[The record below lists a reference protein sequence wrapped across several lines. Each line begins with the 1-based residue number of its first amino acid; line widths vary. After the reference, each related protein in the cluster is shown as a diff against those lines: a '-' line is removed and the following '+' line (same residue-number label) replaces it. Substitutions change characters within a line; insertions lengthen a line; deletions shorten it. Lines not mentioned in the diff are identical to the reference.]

1 MAEAIHYRFTVRG
14 GSSAALEGR
23 NEVPLARELVVA
35 TDTGLMKLGDGL
47 TRYNDLP
54 PIGGSSGSGWLRG
67 EGAPVEETG
76 EEGDFYLDD
85 LTSVV
90 YAKADAG
97 WEPVGSLSGGG
108 GGSGVREIV
117 AGVNVAVDATDPAR
131 PVVSASGEPGP
142 PGPPGPAGPRGGGI
156 IPGDVRSLLRFDTG
170 YGGPIGDAVGR
181 LDWQRVGPASID
193 PGDSRFGGASL
204 LFPSVNVQVRTA
216 DAAAPVISARGDFT
230 AEVWVNRS
238 GSSRN
243 AVFSHRS
250 SGVTASNGWYFS
262 VLGDG
267 SLQLVLGVGSFQ
279 VLSSAASGLVPPGQW
294 VHLAVVKEGGT
305 VRVYAGGVQRISG
318 VISGALEDG
327 PGAQFVLGAE
337 SAVGAPT
344 DRSFLG
350 RMDEFRYSSVARYTT
365 NFTPPDAPF
374 DFPVAPQLPDYTLAS
389 LPDPLMNRF
398 VLIYVTDLAGGPEPC
413 VSDGT
418 AWRRLSDR
426 SVAN

>member
-23 NEVPLARELVVA
+23 NEIPLARELVVA

-85 LTSVV
+85 LTSDV
-90 YAKADAG
+90 YAKAEAG

-117 AGVNVAVDATDPAR
+117 AGANVAVDSTDPAR

-142 PGPPGPAGPRGGGI
+142 PGPPGPEGPRGGGI
-156 IPGDVRSLLRFDTG
+156 IPGDVRSLLHFDNVVEVV
-170 YGGPIGDAVGR
+170 DEVGR
-181 LDWQRVGPASID
+181 LGWAGSASID
-193 PGDSRFGGASL
+193 PGDSKFGGASL
-204 LFPSVNVQVRTA
+204 FFPVGGRTIQTGGQ
-216 DAAAPVISARGDFT
+216 AAPAISAQGDFT

-238 GSSRN
+238 GGSRN

-250 SGVTASNGWYFS
+250 SASTAANGWYFS
-262 VLGDG
+262 VLEDG

-305 VRVYAGGVQRISG
+305 VRVYADGVQRVSGAISG
-318 VISGALEDG
+318 VLVDG
-327 PGAQFVLGAE
+327 VNAPFVLGAE
-337 SAVGAPT
+337 AASGAQNN
-344 DRSFLG
+344 RSFLG